1 MSAEAAVYLTPGKIS
16 VGIRASISTDHPSAN
31 HANQRPRQTHLT
43 ELVLIACQMAMNEMT
58 RNRKSMARHHPGASL
73 QQDFAQVCATNKK
86 GVARQWIMHKKLAA
100 APKESAL

>member
-1 MSAEAAVYLTPGKIS
+1 MSAEAAVYLTPGKNKA
-16 VGIRASISTDHPSAN
+16 GTNASISTDHPSAN

-43 ELVLIACQMAMNEMT
+43 ELVFIVCQMAPNEMA

-73 QQDFAQVCATNKK
+73 QQDFAQDCATNKK